1 ENGGSGLADTEIDMS
16 QALTQ
21 SQVKQERRSTSG
33 RDLYSYRRLADGYP
47 GLDRLAFDRFS
58 QTLDEHGDETPRL
71 EALMRRLDRLVNLD
85 RLKNV
90 AVIGCGPKP
99 QTIKFLSGREFNVVG
114 VEPVPLF
121 VESAR
126 E

>member
-1 ENGGSGLADTEIDMS
+1 ARLKREPQPATERE
-16 QALTQ
+16 
-21 SQVKQERRSTSG
+21 VYR
-33 RDLYSYRRLADGYP
+33 YRRLADGYP
-47 GLDRLAFDRFS
+47 GLDRLAFDKFS
-58 QTLDEHGDETPRL
+58 QTVDEHGDETPRL
-71 EALMRRLDRLVNLD
+71 EALISRLDRLVDLN